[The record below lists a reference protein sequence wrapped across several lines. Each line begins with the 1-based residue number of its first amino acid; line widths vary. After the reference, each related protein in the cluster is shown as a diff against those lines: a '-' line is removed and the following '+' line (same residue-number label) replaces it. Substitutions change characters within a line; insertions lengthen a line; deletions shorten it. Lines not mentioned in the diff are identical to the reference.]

1 MFNRV
6 LELKEFIEGLGYSVK
21 ECVHTGTAPG
31 VKIEN
36 GLGMEKF
43 IPLSC
48 SEDEVERRVKEFMK
62 M

>member
-6 LELKEFIEGLGYSVK
+6 HELEEFIKRLGCRVK
-21 ECVHTGTAPG
+21 KCVHTGTAPG

-48 SEDEVERRVKEFMK
+48 SEDEVERIVKEFMK